1 MENKDEKNINS
12 RLGCFYLIIIC
23 LILGSCMFGGDDAK
37 EKYRK
42 SVSTVQTSETK
53 NSKPVVKKTPEEIAQ
68 KKYDDWFSIQF
79 SPWDG
84 AFRSGERYIKR
95 NMNDPDSYEHVAT
108 NCFVYPYIPNDV
120 DEMLHEKGYKNLK
133 KGDFIAIMKFRGKN
147 AFGGK
152 VLDNQ
157 IFLCYYNGPDKP
169 STFYV
174 IPKHWM
180 KREY

>member
-1 MENKDEKNINS
+1 MENKDEKKKDT

-23 LILGSCMFGGDDAK
+23 LILGSCMFGGDDEKDTSTKAGSKVQVSEAK
-37 EKYRK
+37 K
-42 SVSTVQTSETK
+42 
-53 NSKPVVKKTPEEIAQ
+53 SKPVVKKTPEQIA
-68 KKYDDWFSIQF
+68 KEKYDEWFSLQF

-84 AFRSGERYIKR
+84 AFRSGEKYIKR
-95 NMNDPDSYEHVAT
+95 NMNDPDSYEHVKT
-108 NCFVYPYIPNDV
+108 TYCVYPIIPDGV
-120 DEMLHEKGYKNLK
+120 SEMLREKGYKNLK
-133 KGDFIAIMKFRGKN
+133 KGDFIAVMKFRGKN

-174 IPKHWM
+174 IPKN
-180 KREY
+180 